1 MFDRVL
7 RRNITDYDALWSSL
21 TSIVAAEGCTMPE
34 RSSRAAWSRAE
45 DFNGVS
51 LSGGLAFADKPN
63 IFRFTLNPLRVE
75 RTYRLGRELGNDRF
89 CILSFPGLSSSD
101 ISQSLRSDPVATRQA
116 LITWLTETSHQFL
129 GRSWRAFLPKSA
141 PMKRGSRPGQ
151 ASQANDRFRIHMFA
165 EDGPGFRSEEQLGE
179 TDPRAGSRLH
189 KKMTRQQLLEWF
201 MPAKLN
207 RRQPA
212 LKFFARLQLGV
223 SKTIPTVVF
232 RPNEIHRTRDAR
244 AHSPCVRKL
253 KYDSIKSGKGDQP
266 ESAVMNDGCAR
277 ISRKAARAIADML
290 ELHSVPCAFQ
300 GRFAGAKG
308 MWMVDVLDEHPLAT
322 GRGFWIE
329 ITDSQLKFEGHP
341 RDVYAP
347 EENRTTFEVH
357 DYVKRLQPSS
367 LSFQLMVILENC
379 GVPPEV
385 FIHILEEALTTKVG
399 ELQVVMECV
408 LRLALWN
415 QQNNP
420 VSKQRSTTGGVE
432 MQGGLPASNSEKINW
447 FLEHGF
453 ETKTCKF
460 LADQLYDAIKA
471 YCQRLEEKMDVN
483 IGQSTFAYMLADPL
497 AVLEEDEVHL
507 SFSHAFQDSKSGFD
521 QTMLH
526 DLDVLVARLPAHL
539 PSDVQKVRAVFK
551 PELRMYRDAIV
562 FPSKGPLSLASKLSG
577 GDYDGDKAWVCW
589 DDRIVKPFK
598 NAPLFEA
605 PPMEAYGISKDPAR
619 VADFLEDKGVG
630 LSPGFIRHAFDF
642 NLQYSLLGSCTN
654 YHEAYC
660 YSPMGKSLDHPNAME
675 IAGLLGLLVDGAKG
689 GFIFGEG
696 KWTSYLNS
704 KNLPSHGML
713 KKPAYKNPGD
723 SKPTKHLIDRLVFD
737 VARTVKDK
745 ALKDFSDRM
754 KDVPQKD
761 AALLKLRN
769 DEYAA
774 AKHDAALTSV
784 LSNLESALEVIGKDW
799 SAMTGNRR
807 EEENPFRQRNRKSA
821 PESMSFAA
829 VCENC
834 RTKFLLLAPTITS
847 SGSQST
853 SPVASDRISEWQRK
867 HRANESSYW
876 DLLKASVLFSK
887 WQGRVAWYT
896 AGVELGEIKAT
907 SQGRGTYRV
916 VCDEIF
922 AASKIDSKY
931 VDRVQRRETIEER
944 VDDDVDGDDDNDEFG
959 SMAWMHDL

>member
-1 MFDRVL
+1 
-7 RRNITDYDALWSSL
+7 
-21 TSIVAAEGCTMPE
+21 
-34 RSSRAAWSRAE
+34 
-45 DFNGVS
+45 
-51 LSGGLAFADKPN
+51 
-63 IFRFTLNPLRVE
+63 
-75 RTYRLGRELGNDRF
+75 
-89 CILSFPGLSSSD
+89 
-101 ISQSLRSDPVATRQA
+101 
-116 LITWLTETSHQFL
+116 
-129 GRSWRAFLPKSA
+129 
-141 PMKRGSRPGQ
+141 MKRGSRLGQ
-151 ASQANDRFRIHMFA
+151 PSQANDRFRIYMFA
-165 EDGPGFRSEEQLGE
+165 EDGPGFRSEKQVGE
-179 TDPRAGSRLH
+179 TDPRADVSIH

-207 RRQPA
+207 KHQLA

-223 SKTIPTVVF
+223 SRTIPTVVF
-232 RPNEIHRTRDAR
+232 KPNEIYRTRDAQ
-244 AHSPCVRKL
+244 AHRPCVRKL
-253 KYDSIKSGKGDQP
+253 KSGRTSHGKGDQP

-290 ELHSVPCAFQ
+290 DLDSVPCAFQ

-308 MWMVDVLDEHPLAT
+308 MWMVDVLDEHPQTT

-329 ITDSQLKFEGHP
+329 ITDSQLKFESHP
-341 RDVYAP
+341 LDAYAP
-347 EENRTTFEVH
+347 QENRMTFEVH
-357 DYVKRLQPSS
+357 DYVKRLQSSS

-379 GVPPEV
+379 GVPPDV
-385 FIHILEEALTTKVG
+385 LIHILQEDLTARVA
-399 ELQVVMECV
+399 ELQVVMEYV

-420 VSKQRSTTGGVE
+420 VSKQRSTMDGIE
-432 MQGGLPASNSEKINW
+432 MQGGLPVSNAEKINW

-453 ETKTCKF
+453 ETKTCRF

-471 YCQRLEEKMDVN
+471 YCLRLEEKMDVN

-497 AVLEEDEVHL
+497 AVLEENEVHL
-507 SFSHAFQDSKSGFD
+507 SFSHAFQDAKSGFD
-521 QTMLH
+521 ETMLH

-551 PELRMYRDAIV
+551 PELRIYRDAIV

-589 DDRIVKPFK
+589 DDRIVKPFR

-605 PPMEAYGISKDPAR
+605 PPIEAYGISKDPAR
-619 VADFLEDKGVG
+619 VSDFLEDKGVG
-630 LSPGFIRHAFDF
+630 LTSEFIRHAFDF

-660 YSPMGKSLDHPNAME
+660 YSSIGKTLDHPNAME
-675 IAGLLGLLVDGAKG
+675 IAGLLGLLVDSAKG
-689 GFIFGEG
+689 GFIFDEG
-696 KWTSYLNS
+696 KWTSYLKS
-704 KNLPSHGML
+704 KNLPSPGML
-713 KKPAYKNPGD
+713 KKPAYKDPGGQ
-723 SKPTKHLIDRLVFD
+723 KPTRHLIDRLVFD

-745 ALKDFSDRM
+745 ALKEFADRM
-754 KDVPQKD
+754 RNVPQKD
-761 AALLKLRN
+761 AALLKPRN

-774 AKHDAALTSV
+774 SKHDAALASV
-784 LSNLESALEVIGKDW
+784 LTNLESALEVIGNEW
-799 SAMTGNRR
+799 SAMIGNRR

-829 VCENC
+829 VCDNC
-834 RTKFLLLAPTITS
+834 RTKFLRLAPTITS
-847 SGSQST
+847 SASESN

-867 HRANESSYW
+867 HQANECSYW

-887 WQGRVAWYT
+887 WQGKVAWYT

-907 SQGRGTYRV
+907 SEGRGTYRV
-916 VCDEIF
+916 VCDELY

-931 VDRVQRRETIEER
+931 VERVRRRESIEER
-944 VDDDVDGDDDNDEFG
+944 ADDDVDGSDDNDEFG
-959 SMAWMHDL
+959 SMAWMHDI

>member
-1 MFDRVL
+1 
-7 RRNITDYDALWSSL
+7 
-21 TSIVAAEGCTMPE
+21 MPE
-34 RSSRAAWSRAE
+34 RSSRAAWNRAE
-45 DFNGVS
+45 NFNGVS

-63 IFRFTLNPLRVE
+63 LLRFTLNPLRIE
-75 RTYRLGRELGNDRF
+75 RTYRLGREFGNDRF

-101 ISQSLRSDPVATRQA
+101 LPQSLRSDPVATRQA

-129 GRSWRAFLPKSA
+129 DRSWRAFLPKPA
-141 PMKRGSRPGQ
+141 PMKRSLRLGQ
-151 ASQANDRFRIHMFA
+151 PSQANDRFRIHMFA
-165 EDGPGFRSEEQLGE
+165 EDGPGFRSEKQEGE
-179 TDPRAGSRLH
+179 MEPRAGTSTH
-189 KKMTRQQLLEWF
+189 QKMTREQLLEWF

-207 RRQPA
+207 RLQTA

-232 RPNEIHRTRDAR
+232 KPNEIIRTRDAL
-244 AHSPCVRKL
+244 AHNPCVRKL
-253 KYDSIKSGKGDQP
+253 KNGPTTQGRGDQP

-290 ELHSVPCAFQ
+290 DLDSVPCAFQ
-300 GRFAGAKG
+300 ARFAGAKG
-308 MWMVDVLDEHPLAT
+308 MWMVDALDEHPRAT
-322 GRGFWIE
+322 GREFWIE
-329 ITDSQLKFEGHP
+329 ITDSQLKFEGRP
-341 RDVYAP
+341 TDAYAP
-347 EENRTTFEVH
+347 PNNRITFEVL

-367 LSFQLMVILENC
+367 LSFQLMIILENC
-379 GVPPEV
+379 GVPPDV

-399 ELQVVMECV
+399 ELQVVMESR

-420 VSKQRSTTGGVE
+420 VSKHRSTTGGAD
-432 MQGGLPASNSEKINW
+432 MQGGLPVSNGEKINW

-453 ETKTCKF
+453 ETKTCRF

-471 YCQRLEEKMDVN
+471 YCLRLEEKMDVN

-497 AVLEEDEVHL
+497 AVLEENEVQL

-521 QTMLH
+521 ETMLH

-551 PELRMYRDAIV
+551 PELRIYRDAIV
-562 FPSKGPLSLASKLSG
+562 FSSKGPSSLASKLSG

-589 DDRIVKPFK
+589 DDRIVKPFQ
-598 NAPLFEA
+598 NATLFEA
-605 PPMEAYGISKDPAR
+605 PPMEAYGISKDTAK

-630 LSPGFIRHAFDF
+630 LTPAFIRHAFDF

-660 YSPMGKSLDHPNAME
+660 YSSMGKSLDHPSAME
-675 IAGLLGLLVDGAKG
+675 IAGLLGLLVDSAKG
-689 GFIFGEG
+689 GFIFDEG
-696 KWTSYLNS
+696 KWTSYLKS
-704 KNLPSHGML
+704 KNLPYPGML
-713 KKPAYKNPGD
+713 KKPAYKDPGGQR
-723 SKPTKHLIDRLVFD
+723 PTKHLIDRLVFD

-761 AALLKLRN
+761 PALLKLRN

-774 AKHDAALTSV
+774 AKHDAALASV
-784 LSNLESALEVIGKDW
+784 LNNLESALEVIGKDW

-807 EEENPFRQRNRKSA
+807 REEENPFRRRNRKSA
-821 PESMSFAA
+821 PDSMSYAA
-829 VCENC
+829 VCEHC
-834 RTKFLLLAPTITS
+834 RSKFLHITPTTIS
-847 SGSQST
+847 SGSESLSLQG
-853 SPVASDRISEWQRK
+853 SDRIREWQRK
-867 HRANESSYW
+867 HQANESSYW

-887 WQGRVAWYT
+887 WQGNVAWYT
-896 AGVELGEIKAT
+896 AGIELGEIKAT
-907 SQGRGTYRV
+907 SEGRGTYRV

-922 AASKIDSKY
+922 AASKIDAKY
-931 VDRVQRRETIEER
+931 VDRVRRTEIAEER
-944 VDDDVDGDDDNDEFG
+944 GDNDVDGDDDDNDEFG

>member
-1 MFDRVL
+1 
-7 RRNITDYDALWSSL
+7 
-21 TSIVAAEGCTMPE
+21 MPE
-34 RSSRAAWSRAE
+34 RSSRAAWNRAE
-45 DFNGVS
+45 NFNGVS
-51 LSGGLAFADKPN
+51 LSGGLAFGDKPN
-63 IFRFTLNPLRVE
+63 VFRFTLNPLRIE
-75 RTYRLGRELGNDRF
+75 RTYRLGRQFGNDRF
-89 CILSFPGLSSSD
+89 CILSFPGLASSD
-101 ISQSLRSDPVATRQA
+101 LPQNLRSDPVATRQA

-129 GRSWRAFLPKSA
+129 GRSWRAFLPKPA
-141 PMKRGSRPGQ
+141 PMKRGSRLGQ
-151 ASQANDRFRIHMFA
+151 PPQANDRFRIHMFA
-165 EDGPGFRSEEQLGE
+165 EDGPGFRTENQVGE
-179 TDPRAGSRLH
+179 TDPRAGISIH
-189 KKMTRQQLLEWF
+189 KKLSRQQLLEWF

-207 RRQPA
+207 RHQPA

-232 RPNEIHRTRDAR
+232 KPNEIYRTRDAR

-253 KYDSIKSGKGDQP
+253 KSSQGKGD
-266 ESAVMNDGCAR
+266 ESDSAVMNDGCAR
-277 ISRKAARAIADML
+277 ISRNAARAIADML
-290 ELHSVPCAFQ
+290 DLDSVPCAFQ

-308 MWMVDVLDEHPLAT
+308 MWMVDVLDEHPQIT

-329 ITDSQLKFEGHP
+329 IADSQLKFEGHP
-341 RDVYAP
+341 GDVYAP
-347 EENRTTFEVH
+347 QENRTTFEVH

-367 LSFQLMVILENC
+367 LSFQLMIILENC
-379 GVPPEV
+379 GVPPDV
-385 FIHILEEALTTKVG
+385 FIHILQEALTTKVG
-399 ELQVVMECV
+399 ELQVVMECR

-420 VSKQRSTTGGVE
+420 VSKQRSTTGGIE
-432 MQGGLPASNSEKINW
+432 MQGGLPVSNSEKINW

-471 YCQRLEEKMDVN
+471 YCLRLEEKMDVN

-497 AVLEEDEVHL
+497 AVLEEDEVQL

-521 QTMLH
+521 ETMLH

-551 PELRMYRDAIV
+551 PELRIYRDAIV

-589 DDRIVKPFK
+589 DDRIVRPFK

-605 PPMEAYGISKDPAR
+605 PPMEAYGISKDTAK
-619 VADFLEDKGVG
+619 VADFQEDKGVG
-630 LSPGFIRHAFDF
+630 LNPGFIRHAFDF

-660 YSPMGKSLDHPNAME
+660 YSSMGKSLDDPSAME
-675 IAGLLGLLVDGAKG
+675 IAGLLGLLVDSAKG
-689 GFIFGEG
+689 GFIFDEG

-704 KNLPSHGML
+704 KYLPSPGML
-713 KKPAYKNPGD
+713 KKPAYKDPGGQR
-723 SKPTKHLIDRLVFD
+723 PTKHLIDRLVFD

-754 KDVPQKD
+754 KDVPQRD

-774 AKHDAALTSV
+774 AKHDAALASV
-784 LSNLESALEVIGKDW
+784 LNNLESALEVIGKDW

-807 EEENPFRQRNRKSA
+807 REEENPFRRRTRKSA
-821 PESMSFAA
+821 PDSMSYAA
-829 VCENC
+829 VCEHC
-834 RTKFLLLAPTITS
+834 RTKFLHIAPTTTS
-847 SGSQST
+847 SGSEFP
-853 SPVASDRISEWQRK
+853 SPVGSDRICEWQRK
-867 HRANESSYW
+867 HQANESSYW

-887 WQGRVAWYT
+887 WQGNVAWYT
-896 AGVELGEIKAT
+896 AGIELGEIKAT
-907 SQGRGTYRV
+907 SEGRGTYRV

-931 VDRVQRRETIEER
+931 VDRVRRSEITEER
-944 VDDDVDGDDDNDEFG
+944 GDDDVDGDDDNDEFG
-959 SMAWMHDL
+959 SMAWMHDI